1 MPLLLLL
8 RRRRRRS
15 IAQTESAESAR
26 VAEGARAEGAIVA
39 DGLGDVAGLQDAFSL
54 SQLELVGLVLVELDV
69 DLSGVTIIFAPPP
82 ANIRYTVYMQ
92 SLGPPALPGL
102 PMTSYATG

>member
-69 DLSGVTIIFAPPP
+69 DLSGVTIIFAPPRQTF
-82 ANIRYTVYMQ
+82 ATQ
-92 SLGPPALPGL
+92 STCSPWAPRHCRGCR
-102 PMTSYATG
+102 